1 MHLLVEVG
9 IKAEGT
15 MFIVVVKV
23 FIEILEVTIRNYKVS
38 RLEQCYVADHW
49 RQLFAT

>member
-15 MFIVVVKV
+15 MLIIVVKA
-23 FIEILEVTIRNYKVS
+23 FIEILHVTIRNYKVV
-38 RLEQCYVADHW
+38 RLEQCYVADQW
-49 RQLFAT
+49 RRLFAT